1 MGTRSQQSHS
11 VFRASFPDVRT
22 NPGFSLT
29 IKEWALNFH
38 IIFSFIFI
46 CLID

>member
-11 VFRASFPDVRT
+11 VFRASFPDVLT
-22 NPGFSLT
+22 NPGFSQ
-29 IKEWALNFH
+29 WALNFH

-46 CLID
+46 CLMD